1 MTFFL
6 SLTPWK
12 LPEDGIWT
20 KLWLQQTRAEA
31 TARKQEQQKAL
42 ALSLLEPTMV
52 VSGKSIVSACRENSK
67 CSPPEATPLGD
78 DLYSVSSTT
87 GNFLS
92 ALMHCADGYSGAACY
107 YGDESK
113 RQKNGS
119 FSPTLSYLNLNSYL
133 SIASHAHTF

>member
-1 MTFFL
+1 MAFFL

-12 LPEDGIWT
+12 LAEDGIWT
-20 KLWLQQTRAEA
+20 KLWLQQTRAEE
-31 TARKQEQQKAL
+31 TARKQEQQQQAL

-52 VSGKSIVSACRENSK
+52 GSGKSIASACRENSK

-92 ALMHCADGYSGAACY
+92 AALHCADGYSGAACVTMEMKAR
-107 YGDESK
+107 G
-113 RQKNGS
+113 RTAAFPQ
-119 FSPTLSYLNLNSYL
+119 LSLTC
-133 SIASHAHTF
+133 I

>member
-20 KLWLQQTRAEA
+20 KLWLQQARAEA
-31 TARKQEQQKAL
+31 TARKQEQQQAL

-52 VSGKSIVSACRENSK
+52 VSGKSIASACRENSK

-78 DLYSVSSTT
+78 DLYSGSSTT

-92 ALMHCADGYSGAACY
+92 ALMHCADGYSGAACVTMEMKAR
-107 YGDESK
+107 G
-113 RQKNGS
+113 RRMAA
-119 FSPTLSYLNLNSYL
+119 FPRLSL
-133 SIASHAHTF
+133 T